1 MACSIEII
9 PKVLGVDVVD
19 FQANAPFVTDP
30 IDIELNYSWNFATC
44 AEGFDATGLITIEV
58 PCSASGNWLPYDE
71 AARSVEFFNDIVFK
85 DTHLPFDQIRFKYVP
100 FGNTTGTVTMKMTLK
115 KNV

>member
-19 FQANAPFVTDP
+19 FPANAPFVTDA

-44 AEGFDATGLITIEV
+44 AEGFDTTGLITIEV
-58 PCSASGNWLPYDE
+58 PCSASGDWLPYDE

-85 DTHLPFDQIRFKYVP
+85 DTHLPFDQIRFKFVP
-100 FGNTTGTVTMKMTLK
+100 FGNT
-115 KNV
+115 

>member
-9 PKVLGVDVVD
+9 PKILGVDVTD
-19 FQANAPFVTDP
+19 FPANAAFVTDP

-44 AEGFDATGLITIEV
+44 ADSFDGVGFVSIEA
-58 PCSASGNWLPYDE
+58 PCSASGGWIDYDE
-71 AARSVEFFNDIVFK
+71 AARSVQLVSELVFK
-85 DTHLPFDQIRFKYVP
+85 DTHLPFDQIRFKFVP

>member
-9 PKVLGVDVVD
+9 PTIAGSPVTNYD
-19 FQANAPFVTDP
+19 ASAPFVTDA

-44 AEGFDATGLITIEV
+44 ATGFDATGLITIEI
-58 PCSASGNWLPYDE
+58 PCSASGDWLPIDE
-71 AARSVEFFNDIVFK
+71 AARSVEFYDDIVFR
-85 DTHLPFDQIRFKYVP
+85 DNYLPFDQIRFKYVP
-100 FGNTTGTVTMKMTLK
+100 FGNTTGTVSMVLTLK